1 VRNWAEIELELSDD
15 PDDAPPQRGVI
26 DPRHAWHLKT
36 VLQVAETLGTRLLKI
51 QDPLNVDIE
60 RTPDREERVR
70 NTILAMAKGGQLQ
83 LGEFTPAILV
93 ELAMAELFG
102 YGPLERFLVVP
113 EISEVM
119 VNGPYVIFVERAGR
133 LVETG
138 HKFLDDAHVERIVRR
153 IVRPLGR
160 DIGPNNPLVDARLP
174 DGSRVNVAVS
184 PCTLD
189 GPSITIRK
197 FGRHK
202 MALGDLV
209 DRSSLSPEMA
219 RFLAALVKAR
229 QNVIVSGGT
238 GSGKTTLI
246 NALSQFIP
254 EGERVVTIEDAA
266 ELRLMQRNV
275 VRLESKKASVDNPV
289 AVSIRDC
296 VVNALRMRP
305 ERILVGECRSAEAL
319 DMLQAMNTGHDGSM
333 TTLHANTPRDAISRL
348 ETLSLMAG
356 LDLPVL
362 VIRKQIVSAIQ
373 YIVQISRLR
382 DGSRKITH
390 VTEVQRMEGEVVI
403 LSDIFVFKELG
414 AAPDGSVVGQHV
426 PTGNRPRCM
435 DVLARHGVDL
445 PQNLF
450 MVRAPV
456 SEATDDP
463 PTTRIRPSLPGLR
476 GRR

>member
-1 VRNWAEIELELSDD
+1 MRDWGALELPLSDE
-15 PDDAPPQRGVI
+15 PDEVPPQRGVI

-36 VLQVAETLGTRLLKI
+36 VLQMAETLGTKLLRI
-51 QDPLNVDIE
+51 TDPLNVDID
-60 RTPDREERVR
+60 RTTEREERAR
-70 NTILAMAKGGQLQ
+70 NAIASMAKGGQLQ
-83 LGEFTPAILV
+83 LGEFAPQVFADLV
-93 ELAMAELFG
+93 MAELFG
-102 YGPLERFLVVP
+102 YGPIERFLNRP

-119 VNGPYVIFVERAGR
+119 VNGPYVIYIERAGK

-138 HKFLDDAHVERIVRR
+138 HKFLDDAHVERVIRR

-160 DIGPNNPLVDARLP
+160 DVGANNPLVDARLP
-174 DGSRVNVAVS
+174 DGSRVNVAVP

-202 MALGDLV
+202 MALGDMV
-209 DRSSLSPEMA
+209 DRGSLSPEMA
-219 RFLAALVKAR
+219 RFLAAIVKAR
-229 QNVIVSGGT
+229 QNIVVSGGT

-266 ELRLMQRNV
+266 ELRLLQRNV
-275 VRLESKKASVDNPV
+275 VRLESKKASIDNPI

-305 ERILVGECRSAEAL
+305 ERILVGECRNAEAL

-348 ETLSLMAG
+348 ETLALMAG

-373 YIVQISRLR
+373 YIVQVSRLR

-390 VTEVQRMEGEVVI
+390 VTEVQRMEGDVVI
-403 LSDIFVFKELG
+403 LSDVFVFKETG
-414 AAPDGSVVGQHV
+414 TGTDGSVLGVHV

-435 DVLARHGVDL
+435 DALARQGIDL

-450 MVRAPV
+450 MVRHV
-456 SEATDDP
+456 QEATDDP
-463 PTTRIRPSLPGLR
+463 PTMRIRPSLPGLR